1 MIRRGRPPSAAR
13 HRPRGTRGLWLLLPV
28 FFFRSPMSV
37 WVFLHTWFM
46 VYVAGTGRAASA
58 GDHHHRE
65 ENGPRGRSVPHNVG
79 CGLLQ
84 QSSCHWGV
92 RAGTGGIPDVG
103 PTAGSMAEEATFAG
117 FDTLMRGGEC
127 CLLVLNLVSSTLIS
141 RISSSV
147 GSPGSRGV
155 YQGPRILHARAGCPA
170 MMMSFICSCRNKK

>member
-84 QSSCHWGV
+84 QSSCHWGGCV
-92 RAGTGGIPDVG
+92 LGRVAFRTSGQRLAAWRRRRPLRVSTRSCV
-103 PTAGSMAEEATFAG
+103 EE
-117 FDTLMRGGEC
+117 
-127 CLLVLNLVSSTLIS
+127 
-141 RISSSV
+141 SV
-147 GSPGSRGV
+147 V
-155 YQGPRILHARAGCPA
+155 YWYSI
-170 MMMSFICSCRNKK
+170 